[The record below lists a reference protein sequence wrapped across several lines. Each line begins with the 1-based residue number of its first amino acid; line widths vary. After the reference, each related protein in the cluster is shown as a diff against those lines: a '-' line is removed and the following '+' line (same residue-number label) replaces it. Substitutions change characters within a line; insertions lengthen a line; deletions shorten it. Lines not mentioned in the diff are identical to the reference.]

1 MYITDEFEDENINS
15 IRSKSLTL
23 IRDIVKGTEDDNLIS
38 SFLRVLISELLTGI
52 NLDTYG
58 ELQKIDDHNM
68 LTGYLLKMNNNKV
81 CSMLREEATL
91 LIIGNLSEDLFILM
105 DKNIL
110 SVQEIDS
117 FGKYIIDV
125 VSRPITCINSKYLVG
140 RALWT
145 ITRVLSCFKQTH
157 SVLYGFFEAS
167 NRCLTSS
174 TSDQAIKLVACS
186 AITSI
191 CQIFKEIVIDEDY
204 ITDSFHALVNLLST
218 TQDNIYVPIETLTY
232 LTKVNR
238 DRALVVPQENAKKI
252 IDIYSKFYEDSLIG
266 TKLLEL
272 IKLWCKDQRSARH
285 LINLFMPLSIKVFDE
300 FFKSLKNKDN
310 QNSNFEQIK
319 NTMITAHGEADADL
333 KSSVDMLP
341 NLIDIIHL
349 LLNYCL
355 ETDDKENLQ
364 YIMMIVNVICEILS
378 NSSDTQIMQKG
389 TILLKNFIPSCRSLI
404 LEK

>member
-1 MYITDEFEDENINS
+1 
-15 IRSKSLTL
+15 
-23 IRDIVKGTEDDNLIS
+23 
-38 SFLRVLISELLTGI
+38 
-52 NLDTYG
+52 
-58 ELQKIDDHNM
+58 
-68 LTGYLLKMNNNKV
+68 
-81 CSMLREEATL
+81 
-91 LIIGNLSEDLFILM
+91 
-105 DKNIL
+105 
-110 SVQEIDS
+110 
-117 FGKYIIDV
+117 
-125 VSRPITCINSKYLVG
+125 
-140 RALWT
+140 
-145 ITRVLSCFKQTH
+145 
-157 SVLYGFFEAS
+157 
-167 NRCLTSS
+167 
-174 TSDQAIKLVACS
+174 
-186 AITSI
+186 
-191 CQIFKEIVIDEDY
+191 VIDEDY